1 MRKLPF
7 LTNERLSRM
16 LVSLMLCLGLLM
28 PLMLTFGVGGAM
40 LSACV
45 TAAVLCVALSLLGG
59 LRRGRL
65 ILAALISAASL
76 V

>member
-28 PLMLTFGVGGAM
+28 PLMLTFGVHKY
-40 LSACV
+40 
-45 TAAVLCVALSLLGG
+45 
-59 LRRGRL
+59 
-65 ILAALISAASL
+65 IK
-76 V
+76 